1 MKSKCILFSSG
12 TSDWGLLIVRAGL
25 GIMFFLHGLPKI
37 TGGPETW
44 AYLGQSMS
52 NIGINFGFTFW
63 GFLAAV
69 SEGIGGLFLI
79 FGLLTRVAATGMFFT
94 MFMATIMHLSNGDG
108 LMGAS
113 HAIEAGVV
121 FAALIIAGAGKYSV
135 DFWLGNLCN
144 RK

>member
-12 TSDWGLLIVRAGL
+12 ASDWGLLIVRIGL

-44 AYLGQSMS
+44 NFLGQSMS

-69 SEGIGGLFLI
+69 SEGVGGLFLI
-79 FGLLTRVAATGMFFT
+79 FGLLTRVAASGMFFT
-94 MFMATIMHLSNGDG
+94 MLMATLMHLSNGDG

-121 FAALIIAGAGKYSV
+121 FAALIIAGAGKYSI
-135 DFWLGNLCN
+135 DYLIKQRCCT
-144 RK
+144 K